1 MLKHR
6 LFYGALLIAG
16 LVCLIY
22 ADDQLSVAGFAD
34 RMPDAL
40 VGLGLDSCEG
50 AVIAVV
56 LVFLVVLGTRE
67 LHRLLS
73 AAGHAPLLAWAMVAN
88 VGLILVAFHAGNGYG
103 QDAFVAHATDF
114 GHTLVWITVTLLGT
128 AFLVARRRRAE
139 GAIGDIA
146 TTLFCVLYLGLLP
159 QYLLRLRL
167 SGEGGAWLLL
177 YFLGTVKVC
186 DIGAYFTGR
195 ALGRHKLI
203 AWLSPGKTIE
213 GLAGGVACSMI
224 VAVGVSVAVGSF
236 TEATSRIHGLFPAP
250 ALACVF
256 GLLMGLAGQGGDLLE
271 SLIKRNAQVKDAARV
286 IPAFG
291 GVLDI
296 LDSVLVAAPIAC
308 WVLLD

>member
-22 ADDQLSVAGFAD
+22 ADDRLSIAGFTD

-40 VGLGLDSCEG
+40 VGLGLDTCDG

-56 LVFLVVLGTRE
+56 LAFLVIFGTRE

-73 AAGHAPLLAWAMVAN
+73 AAGHAPLLVWAMVAN

-103 QDAFVAHATDF
+103 KDVFVAHATDF
-114 GHTLVWITVTLLGT
+114 GHTLTWLTVTLLGT
-128 AFLVARRRRAE
+128 AVLVARRRRAE
-139 GAIGDIA
+139 GAAGDIA

-167 SGEGGAWLLL
+167 STDGGAWLLL

-213 GLAGGVACSMI
+213 GFVGGVACSMI
-224 VAVGVSVAVGSF
+224 VAVGVSVVVGSC
-236 TEATSRIHGLFPAP
+236 TEATSRFHGLLPTPAV
-250 ALACVF
+250 ACVF

-291 GVLDI
+291 GVLDV